1 MTHQALKLIAM
12 TSMRSELGKINLN
25 NVFQTRKEL
34 NLRILE
40 TLSESTKTWGITCD
54 RYEILRIEPPKE
66 VRRTMQL
73 QSEAERIRRKDII
86 ISEAMK
92 AAEIN
97 IAEGKKQTEI
107 LKAEA
112 YAEAVAIK
120 AQKEKEGL
128 ELISNVV
135 NAGGAKGQRVLNYIQ
150 KKRYYE
156 AYADLLE
163 KGNVTVLPDSNGQ
176 SNGSSDVL
184 AAVAM
189 MMAQNGYGNSQG
201 KNQGASRNQDSS
213 SKDGIS
219 KNLSTN
225 QNSQTP
231 SDNQSKSKTSNSDGT
246 YSGKSDPNDNS
257 SKKAGAHIDW
267 QSIQH
272 FNDKTLDSERKR

>member
-1 MTHQALKLIAM
+1 
-12 TSMRSELGKINLN
+12 
-25 NVFQTRKEL
+25 
-34 NLRILE
+34 
-40 TLSESTKTWGITCD
+40 
-54 RYEILRIEPPKE
+54 
-66 VRRTMQL
+66 MQL

-120 AQKEKEGL
+120 AQKEREGL
-128 ELISNVV
+128 ELISTVI

-156 AYADLLE
+156 GYADLLE
-163 KGNVTVLPDSNGQ
+163 KGNVTILPDSNGQ
-176 SNGSSDVL
+176 SGGSSDVL

-189 MMAQNGYGNSQG
+189 MMANQNGSGNSQS
-201 KNQGASRNQDSS
+201 KTQGSSRSQDQSG
-213 SKDGIS
+213 KDGS
-219 KNLSTN
+219 LKTN
-225 QNSQTP
+225 QSGQNNS
-231 SDNQSKSKTSNSDGT
+231 SNSN
-246 YSGKSDPNDNS
+246 SGKSTKSDGSYTGKAETEGS
-257 SKKAGAHIDW
+257 SKKAGGNIDW

>member
-1 MTHQALKLIAM
+1 
-12 TSMRSELGKINLN
+12 
-25 NVFQTRKEL
+25 
-34 NLRILE
+34 
-40 TLSESTKTWGITCD
+40 
-54 RYEILRIEPPKE
+54 
-66 VRRTMQL
+66 MQL

-120 AQKEKEGL
+120 AQKEREGL
-128 ELISNVV
+128 ELISHVI
-135 NAGGAKGQRVLNYIQ
+135 NAGGAKGQRVLHYIQ

-163 KGNVTVLPDSNGQ
+163 KGNVTILPDSNGQ
-176 SNGSSDVL
+176 SGGSSDVL

-189 MMAQNGYGNSQG
+189 MMANHSSSGNFQG
-201 KNQGASRNQDSS
+201 KNQGSPRNQDYSM
-213 SKDGIS
+213 KDGGS
-219 KNLSTN
+219 KNLSTGQNTQTSSSN
-225 QNSQTP
+225 QNNT
-231 SDNQSKSKTSNSDGT
+231 KSSNSDGT
-246 YSGKSDPNDNS
+246 YSGKSDSNDGS
-257 SKKAGAHIDW
+257 AKKAGAHIDW